1 MEYKW
6 LGCSAAYEH
15 NHLMH
20 CAIWCPLGQKNLDF
34 TTNEQDQ
41 SQAKAFLPIVNERF
55 DVIINY
61 MIIS

>member
-1 MEYKW
+1 MK
-6 LGCSAAYEH
+6 H
-15 NHLMH
+15 
-20 CAIWCPLGQKNLDF
+20 LGQKNLDF